1 LPAILN
7 LQAVV
12 SSFVAVGS
20 ALLNYPFTKLPIYQ
34 MFLPF
39 ISLVAAATA
48 GVSYAGYATM
58 APASQLYGRTVTHG
72 SDPGQMALT
81 FDDGPNDP
89 HTMHLLDVLAQH
101 DAKATF
107 FLIGRYVRQR
117 PEIARAVLAAGHEI
131 GNHTY
136 SHPNL
141 VLVSGSRLR
150 QELDDCRKAL
160 EDALGTKITLFRPPF
175 GGRRPSVLRTARS
188 MGLSPIMW
196 SVTGYDWNA
205 KSPET
210 IVEKVVRQV
219 DSRRG
224 AQAEVV
230 LLHDGGHLAFG
241 ADRSHTVEATRRL
254 LEHYAGKEFVS
265 ISNLRMQP
273 ESLHSPKGLR

>member
-1 LPAILN
+1 
-7 LQAVV
+7 
-12 SSFVAVGS
+12 
-20 ALLNYPFTKLPIYQ
+20 

-39 ISLVAAATA
+39 IALASAAAA
-48 GVSYAGYATM
+48 SYAGYASM
-58 APASQLYGRTVTHG
+58 SPASQLYGRTVTHG
-72 SDPGQMALT
+72 SDPSQMALT

-89 HTMHLLDVLAQH
+89 HTMHLLDLLARH
-101 DAKATF
+101 KAKATF

-141 VLVSGSRLR
+141 VLVSARRLR

-160 EDALGTKITLFRPPF
+160 EDALGTKTTLFRPPF
-175 GGRRPSVLRTARS
+175 GGRRPNVLRTARG

-205 KSPET
+205 KSPGA
-210 IVEKVVRQV
+210 IVDKVGRQV
-219 DSRRG
+219 DSRRKP
-224 AQAEVV
+224 QAEVI

-241 ADRSHTVEATRRL
+241 ADRSQTVEATRQL
-254 LEHYAGKEFVS
+254 LERYAGKEFVS
-265 ISNLRMQP
+265 IS
-273 ESLHSPKGLR
+273 GLRSATPAAL